1 MRNWISTFVSKLVH
15 RTPAFTPPSR
25 PILEQLEDRCLPS
38 TNMMMPMNMPTPP
51 MTMQTAITQ
60 LFQDFDQAFQQVQAS
75 TTAQQF
81 ITNEVHMIDVLAT
94 DLAQIHMLGMMMTSP
109 MM

>member
-1 MRNWISTFVSKLVH
+1 MRNCISTVVSKLIH
-15 RTPAFTPPSR
+15 RPPAFTQSSR

-38 TNMMMPMNMPTPP
+38 ANMMMPMNMPAPP

-60 LFQDFDQAFQQVQAS
+60 LFQDFNQTLQQVQAS

-94 DLAQIHMLGMMMTSP
+94 DLAQIHMLSMMMSP

>member
-1 MRNWISTFVSKLVH
+1 M
-15 RTPAFTPPSR
+15 
-25 PILEQLEDRCLPS
+25 
-38 TNMMMPMNMPTPP
+38 PP

-60 LFQDFDQAFQQVQAS
+60 LFQDFNQTFQQVQAS
-75 TTAQQF
+75 TTPQQF

-94 DLAQIHMLGMMMTSP
+94 DLAQIHMLSVMMTSP